1 MKRFKTKMLNK
12 QIAFMRRLI
21 QEQTYGRDF
30 QKKHFLELSK
40 LSCKKCE
47 LKRNS
52 FLLLNYLLFYLLL
65 FFN

>member
-21 QEQTYGRDF
+21 QEQTYGRGF
-30 QKKHFLELSK
+30 QKKQILELSQ
-40 LSCKKCE
+40 LSCNKCE
-47 LKRNS
+47 IKRNS